1 MLRGESNVAIVP
13 AIGGDVVEDICLGEF
28 FRVTLAQAEYSGLLT
43 EPEAALSLFFEHFRL
58 RCRCGYGLEIIQVKI
73 STWIRH
79 SRGGDYETA

>member
-43 EPEAALSLFFEHFRL
+43 EPEAYVVVVF
-58 RCRCGYGLEIIQVKI
+58 
-73 STWIRH
+73 
-79 SRGGDYETA
+79 